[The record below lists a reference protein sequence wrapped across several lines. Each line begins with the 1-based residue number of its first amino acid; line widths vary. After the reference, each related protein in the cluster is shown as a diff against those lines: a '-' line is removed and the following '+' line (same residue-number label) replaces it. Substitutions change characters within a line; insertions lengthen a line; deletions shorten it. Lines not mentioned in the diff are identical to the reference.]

1 MGPND
6 GTPNTGDGKPKTGR
20 ELMRESRSRTIVGK
34 KNSPERLTKLLNY
47 VVQFPS
53 ISRACAMAGLSV
65 TTLKYYLV
73 KSEKGTPGDG
83 FDLTYGEETKRFH
96 QHFADCRDAAIQMVE
111 DAYVRRAVN
120 GYYETLSDK
129 GRVIYQIDPALSGLG
144 LTGPDAYLLDDDGK
158 PIPERIEH
166 QDPEVME
173 KVLRAYRRDRWG
185 THDKLDV
192 NFRGGVMVVGMRA
205 KSSKDIEE
213 LEKETLAAPLDVEF
227 REVED
232 E

>member
-1 MGPND
+1 MGPD
-6 GTPNTGDGKPKTGR
+6 DTPTTGR
-20 ELMRESRSRTIVGK
+20 ELLRESRSRTIVGK

-47 VVQFPS
+47 IVQFPQVK
-53 ISRACAMAGLSV
+53 RACDMAGLSV
-65 TTLKYYLV
+65 TTLKYYLT
-73 KSEKGTPGDG
+73 KSEKGAPGDG

-96 QHFADCRDAAIQMVE
+96 LHFADCRDAAVQMVE
-111 DAYVRRAVN
+111 DAYMNRAVN

-129 GRVIYQIDPALSGLG
+129 GRVIYQIDPELSGLG
-144 LTGPDAYLLDDDGK
+144 LTGPDAYLLDADGK

-192 NFRGGVMVVGMRA
+192 NLRGGVMVVGVRA
-205 KSSKDIEE
+205 KSSNEIEAGE
-213 LEKETLAAPLDVEF
+213 AAAITAPLDVEF
-227 REVED
+227 REIED

>member
-1 MGPND
+1 MRPD
-6 GTPNTGDGKPKTGR
+6 DTPKTGR

-47 VVQFPS
+47 IVQFPQ
-53 ISRACAMAGLSV
+53 IKRACDMAGLSV

-73 KSEKGTPGDG
+73 KSEKGAPGDG

-96 QHFADCRDAAIQMVE
+96 LHFADCRDAAIQMVE
-111 DAYVRRAVN
+111 DAYVARAVN

-144 LTGPDAYLLDDDGK
+144 LTGPDAYLLDENDK

-173 KVLRAYRRDRWG
+173 KVLRAFRRDRWG
-185 THDKLDV
+185 QHDKLDV
-192 NFRGGVMVVGMRA
+192 NLRGGVMVVGMRA
-205 KSSKDIEE
+205 KDSKEIEE
-213 LEKETLAAPLDVEF
+213 LERATLSAPLDVEF

>member
-1 MGPND
+1 MGQD
-6 GTPNTGDGKPKTGR
+6 DTPTTGR
-20 ELMRESRSRTIVGK
+20 ELLRESRSRTIVGK

-47 VVQFPS
+47 IVQFPQ
-53 ISRACAMAGLSV
+53 IKRACDMAGLSV

-73 KSEKGTPGDG
+73 KSEKGQPGDG
-83 FDLTYGEETKRFH
+83 FDLTYGDETKRFH
-96 QHFADCRDAAIQMVE
+96 LHFADCRDAAIQMVE
-111 DAYVRRAVN
+111 DAYVSRAVN

-129 GRVIYQIDPALSGLG
+129 GRVIYQIDPVLAGLG
-144 LTGPDAYLLDDDGK
+144 VTGPDAYLLDADNK

-185 THDKLDV
+185 HHDKLDV

-205 KSSKDIEE
+205 KDSKEIEE
-213 LEKETLAAPLDVEF
+213 LEKVRSAPLDVEF